1 MASSESG
8 GFDSSLLGNHGY
20 PPLAFLPNLK
30 LGSDI
35 LIAGPIHL
43 CLCDPVSGALAQMPC
58 NLDLTVIPLLGEG
71 RAQPKQAQEAI

>member
-1 MASSESG
+1 MAASESG
-8 GFDSSLLGNHGY
+8 GFGSSLLGNHGY

-43 CLCDPVSGALAQMPC
+43 CLCDPVDTFA
-58 NLDLTVIPLLGEG
+58 
-71 RAQPKQAQEAI
+71 